1 HPTLFADVASL
12 GFLRSDDGGGHW
24 TPVALETTNIRS
36 LLSGGA
42 QEPNTLYVLDTLEL
56 RGALDISLD
65 NGATWSARPLTAG
78 ILAVAAG
85 RPATLYANGTTS
97 SAVGPG
103 NDDSLQ
109 RSTDRGLTWTTLLH
123 VTGGTLSS
131 IGTDPA
137 DPQRV
142 VVSHLQL
149 DADSR
154 VTTEILW
161 TADGGTTWHPGDL
174 SPQPAFIGKI
184 LPDPLVPHGFLA
196 GTSTGAF
203 ASADG
208 GATWSPL
215 GIGLPGA
222 FTQLSLDPSSPTTVY
237 AATQGGGVYR
247 LERKAP

>member
-1 HPTLFADVASL
+1 
-12 GFLRSDDGGGHW
+12 
-24 TPVALETTNIRS
+24 
-36 LLSGGA
+36 
-42 QEPNTLYVLDTLEL
+42 
-56 RGALDISLD
+56 
-65 NGATWSARPLTAG
+65 
-78 ILAVAAG
+78 
-85 RPATLYANGTTS
+85 
-97 SAVGPG
+97 
-103 NDDSLQ
+103 
-109 RSTDRGLTWTTLLH
+109 LTWTTLLH

-131 IGTDPA
+131 IGTNPA

-154 VTTEILW
+154 VMTEILW